1 MKNLIEENKA
11 EHFESFEISS
21 KLGEFNDGRCDDRRR
36 SAKRTI
42 PTLSQRTVSGSR
54 SANIS
59 SEKRGSF
66 IKKNKISFKIIMS
79 SVKKNTQAIGYD

>member
-11 EHFESFEISS
+11 EHLESFEISS

-42 PTLSQRTVSGSR
+42 PTVSQRTVSGSR

-59 SEKRGSF
+59 GEKRGSF
-66 IKKNKISFKIIMS
+66 IRKKQDFFQDNNAVSKKKILKP
-79 SVKKNTQAIGYD
+79 